1 MADTGEVVQGFIQKF
16 NPENGPAL
24 DIRSTDMVN
33 YRVLQMEHKWI
44 RYVDPTR
51 SVKMRN
57 LPSMLSRVTSY
68 LMKNDAVVIVGKERG
83 WVSTQGAN
91 VSVTDILSNT
101 VLPDTTGKS
110 KGYIASKYLRL
121 PNASDLVRIQQA
133 DQAYWSDIAHVK
145 VAHLVNV
152 RAHPWY
158 WAQILVTL
166 TNQTPLYIVSTV
178 DNWSEVVSDD
188 RSISGYIRSDYLI
201 VDTAQR
207 VDR

>member
-1 MADTGEVVQGFIQKF
+1 
-16 NPENGPAL
+16 
-24 DIRSTDMVN
+24 
-33 YRVLQMEHKWI
+33 
-44 RYVDPTR
+44 
-51 SVKMRN
+51 MRN

-145 VAHLVNV
+145 VAYLVNV

-158 WAQILVTL
+158 
-166 TNQTPLYIVSTV
+166 
-178 DNWSEVVSDD
+178 
-188 RSISGYIRSDYLI
+188 
-201 VDTAQR
+201 
-207 VDR
+207 